1 MEPQPREVDPLTK
14 RVLESESVSP
24 IAKKVAI
31 HMKALGVESYDE
43 ATLGMLVEFVYR
55 YVVETGEAAG
65 EVAEMAGRQEIHP
78 EDIKAALRSQYV
90 PKPKEDQMKIYAA
103 RRNSMPLGF
112 FPLSSD
118 ANNFTCQTTANGCS
132 TMNSSEPEKRSTV
145 VMMKKN

>member
-1 MEPQPREVDPLTK
+1 MEIQPREVDPLTK
-14 RVLESESVSP
+14 KVLESESVSP

-65 EVAEMAGRQEIHP
+65 EVAEMSGRKDINI
-78 EDIKAALRSQYV
+78 EDVKAALRSQYV
-90 PKPKEDQMKIYAA
+90 PRPREEQMKHYASK
-103 RRNSMPLGF
+103 RNSMPLGT

-132 TMNSSEPEKRSTV
+132 TMNSSEPTKRSTV
-145 VMMKKN
+145 TMMKN